1 MNEFDIIKKYLKPLT
16 KRNPNSLYLEDDIY
30 FDKKNGLGI
39 SVDTYVQ
46 GVHFIKSN
54 AAIAILS
61 AASFTAIFFILLLKE
76 TCKSLSLSNS
86 IRLSTSLQF
95 ACLSSTINA
104 AIRLACTCPRRF
116 KNVSF

>member
-46 GVHFIKSN
+46 GVHFIESN
-54 AAIAILS
+54 PKK
-61 AASFTAIFFILLLKE
+61 FNTKV
-76 TCKSLSLSNS
+76 
-86 IRLSTSLQF
+86 
-95 ACLSSTINA
+95 NA
-104 AIRLACTCPRRF
+104 PYLGL
-116 KNVSF
+116 